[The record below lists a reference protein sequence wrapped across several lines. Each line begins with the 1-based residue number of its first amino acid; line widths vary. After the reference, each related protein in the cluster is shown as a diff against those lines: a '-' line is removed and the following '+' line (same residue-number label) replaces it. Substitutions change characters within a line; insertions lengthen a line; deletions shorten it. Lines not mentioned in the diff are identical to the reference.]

1 MKTPLRYQMTE
12 FDCGTVSLLNCIM
25 FLFEREEI
33 PAELVKAISSYTLDC
48 YDEFGNLGQKGTS
61 KEAVKYLS
69 HWIVEFSEKKDM
81 GISCKYL
88 KGKNVTLE
96 QIKQCLDNGG
106 CVNLRTYYDVEH
118 YVTITKYDNEYI
130 YVFDP
135 YFSIKKEY
143 EKNEFIDYI
152 PNKPFNYNKRVK
164 IERLLKETKDE
175 LALGPISKREAVL
188 ITRKRRNYAR

>member
-33 PAELVKAISSYTLDC
+33 PAELVKAISTYTLDC

-61 KEAVKYLS
+61 RDAVKYLS
-69 HWIVEFSEKKDM
+69 RWIVEFSSKKNL

-88 KGKNVTLE
+88 SGKNVGIDK
-96 QIKQCLDNGG
+96 IKQCLDNGG

-118 YVTITKYDNEYI
+118 YVTITHYDDEYI

-135 YFSIKKEY
+135 YYSIKKEY
-143 EKNEFIDYI
+143 ENNEYIDLI
-152 PNKPFNYNKRVK
+152 TNKPFNYNKRVK
-164 IERLLKETKDE
+164 IERFLETTKNE
-175 LALGPISKREAVL
+175 LALGPISKREVVL
-188 ITRKRRNYAR
+188 INRK